1 MNIKSTSIT
10 VISSKIEDTRKFYE
24 DYFQAFPVFDCG
36 WYVVLRLGS
45 VNSGPEICLMAPRQD
60 MEPFKG
66 GIFLNINV
74 DDADITYKKLTDS
87 GLSILIPLEDHPWG
101 DRGFGLVDPSGVV
114 VYCYHPI
121 KPTKEFQKFII
132 ERQ

>member
-1 MNIKSTSIT
+1 
-10 VISSKIEDTRKFYE
+10 
-24 DYFQAFPVFDCG
+24 
-36 WYVVLRLGS
+36 
-45 VNSGPEICLMAPRQD
+45 